1 MCSAKPSKPTLA
13 KQNSNPRSSSAPEVP
28 ENPEV
33 PEATAVPAL
42 MNLPLFI
49 ARRIYGSEDH
59 QREVSRP
66 AIRIATIGVA
76 IGLAVMIITVSV
88 VFGFKHTIRDKVVG
102 FGSHIQVLN
111 FASSQT
117 PSPPPICISDSL
129 MEVIRKTPGVRHVE
143 RFSMTQ
149 GMLKTDD
156 EFLGVGFKG
165 VGNDYDLT
173 FLKDHLVEGEVP
185 TFSNDKPEYQLLISR
200 MMADKLRLK
209 VGDRVYAYFIVNDLR
224 ARKFTI
230 KGIYETNMTQF
241 DQSLCFT
248 DFSVPIKINGWE
260 KDQCSGVEVLVQD
273 FDRLDETAMRFV
285 MSINRR
291 TDKYG
296 ATLTTQ
302 TIHEAYPHIFSWLSL
317 LDINVWIILALMVAV
332 AGFTMISGLLIIIL
346 ERTQMIGILKALG
359 MRNKTVRH
367 TFLWFAAFI
376 IGRGLFWG
384 NVIGIGL
391 VVLQQQ
397 TGFIHLDPASYYVD
411 TAPMELNIPIII
423 ALNIATLLIS
433 LFVLIAPSFLIS
445 HIHPARSMRY
455 E

>member
-1 MCSAKPSKPTLA
+1 
-13 KQNSNPRSSSAPEVP
+13 
-28 ENPEV
+28 
-33 PEATAVPAL
+33 

-49 ARRIYGSEDH
+49 ARRINGSED
-59 QREVSRP
+59 QRREVSLP

-102 FGSHIQVLN
+102 FGSHIQVENYL
-111 FASSQT
+111 SQQLSD
-117 PSPPPICISDSL
+117 PVPIAISDSL
-129 MEVIRKTPGVRHVE
+129 MKTMKQLPGVKHIE
-143 RFSMTQ
+143 RYSLTQ
-149 GMLKTDD
+149 GILKTDD
-156 EFLGVGFKG
+156 DFLGVVFKG
-165 VGNDYDLT
+165 VGSDYDVT
-173 FLKDHLVEGEVP
+173 FLSEHLVEGEMP
-185 TFSNDKPEYQLLISR
+185 KFTDGQSSYPLLISR
-200 MMADKLRLK
+200 MIADKLQLK
-209 VGDRVYAYFIVNDLR
+209 AGQRIFAYFIGNDDVR

-248 DFSVPIKINGWE
+248 DFTIPVRINGWE
-260 KDQCSGVEVLVQD
+260 ADQCSGAEVLVDD
-273 FDRLDETAMRFV
+273 FDNVDIVAEQFV
-285 MSINRR
+285 QHVNRK

-296 ATLTTQ
+296 GIITTQ
-302 TIHEAYPHIFSWLSL
+302 TIREAHPHIFSWLEL
-317 LDINVWIILALMVAV
+317 LDINVWIILVLMICV
-332 AGFTMISGLLIIIL
+332 AGFTMVSGLLIIIL

-359 MRNKTVRH
+359 MRNKMVRH

-376 IGRGLFWG
+376 IGRGILWG
-384 NVIGIGL
+384 DIIGL
-391 VVLQQQ
+391 GIVILQQQ

-411 TAPMELNIPIII
+411 TAPMELNIPIIVL
-423 ALNIATLLIS
+423 LNVVTLLVS

>member
-1 MCSAKPSKPTLA
+1 
-13 KQNSNPRSSSAPEVP
+13 
-28 ENPEV
+28 
-33 PEATAVPAL
+33 

-49 ARRIYGSEDH
+49 ARRINGSEG
-59 QREVSRP
+59 QRREVSRP

-102 FGSHIQVLN
+102 FGSHIQVENYMAQQLS
-111 FASSQT
+111 A
-117 PSPPPICISDSL
+117 PVPISISDSL
-129 MEVIRKTPGVRHVE
+129 MKVMKQLPGIRHAE
-143 RFSMTQ
+143 RYALTQ
-149 GMLKTDD
+149 GILKTDD
-156 EFLGVGFKG
+156 DFLGVAFKG
-165 VGNDYDLT
+165 VGSDYDTT
-173 FLKDHLVEGEVP
+173 FLSEHIVEGKMP
-185 TFSNDKPEYQLLISR
+185 KFSDGQSKYPLLISR
-200 MMADKLRLK
+200 MMADKLQLK
-209 VGDRVYAYFIVNDLR
+209 AGEKVYAYFIGNDDVR

-230 KGIYETNMTQF
+230 TGIYETNMTQF

-248 DFSVPIKINGWE
+248 DYNVPIRLNGWE
-260 KDQCSGVEVLVQD
+260 PDQCSGAELLVDD
-273 FDRLDETAMRFV
+273 FDQLEQVAEDV
-285 MSINRR
+285 VGKVNRR

-296 ATLTTQ
+296 AIITSQ
-302 TIHEAYPHIFSWLSL
+302 TIREAHPHVFQWLEL
-317 LDINVWIILALMVAV
+317 LDINVWIILALMICV

-376 IGRGLFWG
+376 IGRGMLVG
-384 NVIGIGL
+384 DIIGIGL

-411 TAPMELNIPIII
+411 TAPMELNIPIIVL
-423 ALNIATLLIS
+423 LNVVTLLVS

>member
-1 MCSAKPSKPTLA
+1 
-13 KQNSNPRSSSAPEVP
+13 
-28 ENPEV
+28 
-33 PEATAVPAL
+33 

-49 ARRIYGSEDH
+49 ARRINGSEG
-59 QREVSRP
+59 QRREVSRP

-102 FGSHIQVLN
+102 FGSHIQVENYMAQQLS
-111 FASSQT
+111 A
-117 PSPPPICISDSL
+117 PVPISISDSL
-129 MEVIRKTPGVRHVE
+129 MKVMKQLPGIRHVE
-143 RFSMTQ
+143 RYALTQ
-149 GMLKTDD
+149 GILKTDD
-156 EFLGVGFKG
+156 DFLGVAFKG
-165 VGNDYDLT
+165 VGSDYDTT
-173 FLKDHLVEGEVP
+173 FLSEHIVEGEMP
-185 TFSNDKPEYQLLISR
+185 KFSDGQSKYPLLISR
-200 MMADKLRLK
+200 MMADKLQLK
-209 VGDRVYAYFIVNDLR
+209 AGEKVYAYFIGNDDVR

-230 KGIYETNMTQF
+230 TGIYETNMTQF

-248 DFSVPIKINGWE
+248 DYNVPIRLNGWE
-260 KDQCSGVEVLVQD
+260 PDQCSGAELLVDD
-273 FDRLDETAMRFV
+273 FDQLDMVVEEV
-285 MSINRR
+285 VGKVNRR

-296 ATLTTQ
+296 AIITSQ
-302 TIHEAYPHIFSWLSL
+302 TIREAYPHVFQWLEL
-317 LDINVWIILALMVAV
+317 LDINVWIILALMICV

-376 IGRGLFWG
+376 IGRGMLVG
-384 NVIGIGL
+384 DIIGIGL

-411 TAPMELNIPIII
+411 TAPMELNIPIIVL
-423 ALNIATLLIS
+423 LNVVTLLVS